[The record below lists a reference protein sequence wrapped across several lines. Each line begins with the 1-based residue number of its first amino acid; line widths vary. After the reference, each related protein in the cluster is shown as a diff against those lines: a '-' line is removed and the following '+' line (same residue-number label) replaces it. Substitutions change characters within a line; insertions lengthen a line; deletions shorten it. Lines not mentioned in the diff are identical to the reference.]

1 MKTLQ
6 EPAGSALAFAVH
18 EERTCKMKKVCVVF
32 ALCLLLLPAVAGAL
46 DYKAWF
52 PLLPRTLGGMAP
64 SGEPDGMN
72 MDMGGQ
78 KWSSVHQEY
87 ASLDGKRSAELSII
101 AGKAAPQA
109 QAFQAMANM
118 NMETED
124 QVMKT
129 VDVAGHKGMLTLDK
143 KDKSGTL
150 MIPLKNDTVVVLHLE
165 PASGETEIMQLGQ
178 HLPLAQIAAK
188 AK

>member
-1 MKTLQ
+1 MRRL
-6 EPAGSALAFAVH
+6 S
-18 EERTCKMKKVCVVF
+18 VVL
-32 ALCLLLLPAVAGAL
+32 ALCFLLLPAVAGAL

-52 PLLPRTLGGMAP
+52 PILPQKLGSMQI

-78 KWSSVHQEY
+78 QWSSVHQAY
-87 ASLDGKRSAELSII
+87 ASQDGKTSAELTIM

-109 QAFQAMANM
+109 QAFRAMASM

-124 QVMKT
+124 QIMKT

-150 MIPLKNDTVVVLHLE
+150 MIPLENDTIVVLNLE
-165 PASGETEIMQLGQ
+165 PASGEKEIMHLGQ
-178 HLPLAQIAAK
+178 QLPLSQLAAK

>member
-1 MKTLQ
+1 MRRL
-6 EPAGSALAFAVH
+6 S
-18 EERTCKMKKVCVVF
+18 VVLV
-32 ALCLLLLPAVAGAL
+32 LCFLFLPEVAGAL

-52 PLLPRTLGGMAP
+52 PILPQKLGSMQT

-72 MDMGGQ
+72 MNMGGQ
-78 KWSSVHQEY
+78 QWSSVHQAY
-87 ASLDGKRSAELSII
+87 ASHDGKTSAELTIM

-109 QAFQAMANM
+109 QAWQAMADM

-124 QVMKT
+124 QIMKT
-129 VDVAGHKGMLTLDK
+129 VDVGGYKGMLTLNK
-143 KDKSGTL
+143 KDKTGTL

-178 HLPLAQIAAK
+178 LLPLAQIADK

>member
-1 MKTLQ
+1 MRRL
-6 EPAGSALAFAVH
+6 S
-18 EERTCKMKKVCVVF
+18 VVL
-32 ALCLLLLPAVAGAL
+32 ALCFLFLPEVAGAL
-46 DYKAWF
+46 DYKTWF
-52 PLLPRTLGGMAP
+52 PILPQRLGSLQT

-78 KWSSVHQEY
+78 QWSSVHQAY
-87 ASLDGKRSAELSII
+87 ASQDKKTSAELTIM

-109 QAFQAMANM
+109 QAWQAMASM
-118 NMETED
+118 NMETEE
-124 QVMKT
+124 QIMKT
-129 VDVAGHKGMLTLDK
+129 VDVGGYKGMLTLDK
-143 KDKSGTL
+143 KDKTGTL

-178 HLPLAQIAAK
+178 QLPLAQIADK

>member
-1 MKTLQ
+1 MRRL
-6 EPAGSALAFAVH
+6 S
-18 EERTCKMKKVCVVF
+18 VF
-32 ALCLLLLPAVAGAL
+32 MALCFLFLPEVAGAL

-52 PLLPRTLGGMAP
+52 PILPQKLGSMQT

-78 KWSSVHQEY
+78 QWSSVHQAY
-87 ASLDGKRSAELSII
+87 ASQDGKTSAELTIM

-109 QAFQAMANM
+109 QAWQAMANM
-118 NMETED
+118 NMETEE
-124 QVMKT
+124 QIMKT
-129 VDVAGHKGMLTLDK
+129 VDVDGHRSMLTLDK

-150 MIPLKNDTVVVLHLE
+150 MIPLKNDTMVVLHLE

-178 HLPLAQIAAK
+178 QLPLAQIADK

>member
-1 MKTLQ
+1 
-6 EPAGSALAFAVH
+6 
-18 EERTCKMKKVCVVF
+18 
-32 ALCLLLLPAVAGAL
+32 
-46 DYKAWF
+46 
-52 PLLPRTLGGMAP
+52 
-64 SGEPDGMN
+64 MN

-150 MIPLKNDTVVVLHLE
+150 NHAAGTTA
-165 PASGETEIMQLGQ
+165 PARPNRSQGEINF
-178 HLPLAQIAAK
+178 
-188 AK
+188 

>member
-1 MKTLQ
+1 MRRL
-6 EPAGSALAFAVH
+6 S
-18 EERTCKMKKVCVVF
+18 VVL
-32 ALCLLLLPAVAGAL
+32 ALCFLLLPAITGAL
-46 DYKAWF
+46 DYKTWF
-52 PLLPRTLGGMAP
+52 PILPQRLGGLQR

-78 KWSSVHQEY
+78 QWSSVHQAY
-87 ASLDGKRSAELSII
+87 VSQDGKTSAELTIM

-109 QAFQAMANM
+109 QAWQAMASM

-124 QVMKT
+124 QMMKT

-143 KDKSGTL
+143 KDKTGTL
-150 MIPLKNDTVVVLHLE
+150 MIPLKDDTVVVLHLE
-165 PASGETEIMQLGQ
+165 PAPGETEIMQLGQ
-178 HLPLAQIAAK
+178 QLPLAQIADK

>member
-1 MKTLQ
+1 MRRL
-6 EPAGSALAFAVH
+6 S
-18 EERTCKMKKVCVVF
+18 VVL
-32 ALCLLLLPAVAGAL
+32 ALCFLFLPALAGAL
-46 DYKAWF
+46 DYKTWF
-52 PLLPRTLGGMAP
+52 PLLPQRLGSMER

-78 KWSSVHQEY
+78 QWSSVHQAY
-87 ASLDGKRSAELSII
+87 ASRDGKTSAELTII

-129 VDVAGHKGMLTLDK
+129 VDVAGHKGMLNLEK
-143 KDKSGTL
+143 RNKNGTL

-165 PASGETEIMQLGQ
+165 PVSGEKEIMHLGQ
-178 HLPLAQIAAK
+178 QLPLAEIAAK

>member
-1 MKTLQ
+1 MRRL
-6 EPAGSALAFAVH
+6 S
-18 EERTCKMKKVCVVF
+18 VVL
-32 ALCLLLLPAVAGAL
+32 ALCFLFLPAVAGAL
-46 DYKAWF
+46 DYKTWF
-52 PLLPRTLGGMAP
+52 PLLPQKLGSMQT

-78 KWSSVHQEY
+78 QWSSVHQAY
-87 ASLDGKRSAELSII
+87 ASRDGKMSAELTII

-129 VDVAGHKGMLTLDK
+129 VDVAGHRGMLTLDK

-165 PASGETEIMQLGQ
+165 PASRDTEIIQLGQ
-178 HLPLAQIAAK
+178 QLPLAEIATK

>member
-1 MKTLQ
+1 MQRL
-6 EPAGSALAFAVH
+6 S
-18 EERTCKMKKVCVVF
+18 VVL
-32 ALCLLLLPAVAGAL
+32 ALCFLLLPEVAGAF
-46 DYKAWF
+46 DYKTWF
-52 PLLPRTLGGMAP
+52 PILPQRLGSLQT

-78 KWSSVHQEY
+78 QWSSVHQAY
-87 ASLDGKRSAELSII
+87 ASQDGKTSAELTIM

-109 QAFQAMANM
+109 QAWQAMANM

-124 QVMKT
+124 QMMKT

-143 KDKSGTL
+143 KDKTGTL

-165 PASGETEIMQLGQ
+165 PALGETEIMQLGQ
-178 HLPLAQIAAK
+178 QLPLAQIADK

>member
-1 MKTLQ
+1 MRRL
-6 EPAGSALAFAVH
+6 SMILALGF
-18 EERTCKMKKVCVVF
+18 
-32 ALCLLLLPAVAGAL
+32 LLLPAVSGAL
-46 DYKAWF
+46 DYKTWI
-52 PLLPRTLGGMAP
+52 PILPQRLGSLQT

-78 KWSSVHQEY
+78 QWSSVHQRY
-87 ASLDGKRSAELSII
+87 ASQDGKMSAELTIM

-109 QAFQAMANM
+109 RAAQAMTNM

-129 VDVAGHKGMLTLDK
+129 VDIGAHKGMLTLDK
-143 KDKSGTL
+143 KEKTGTL
-150 MIPLKNDTVVVLHLE
+150 MIPLKNEAVVVFHLE

-178 HLPLAQIAAK
+178 LLPLAKIVDK
-188 AK
+188 AKY

>member
-1 MKTLQ
+1 MRRL
-6 EPAGSALAFAVH
+6 SVALA
-18 EERTCKMKKVCVVF
+18 
-32 ALCLLLLPAVAGAL
+32 LCFLLLPEVAGAL
-46 DYKAWF
+46 DYKTWF
-52 PLLPRTLGGMAP
+52 PILPQRLG
-64 SGEPDGMN
+64 SLQTSVEPEGMN

-78 KWSSVHQEY
+78 QWSSVHQAY
-87 ASLDGKRSAELSII
+87 ASQDGKTSAELTIM

-109 QAFQAMANM
+109 QAWQAMANM

-124 QVMKT
+124 QMMKT

-143 KDKSGTL
+143 KDKTGTL

-165 PASGETEIMQLGQ
+165 PALGETEIMQLGQ
-178 HLPLAQIAAK
+178 QLPLAQIADK

>member
-1 MKTLQ
+1 MGRL
-6 EPAGSALAFAVH
+6 SVIL
-18 EERTCKMKKVCVVF
+18 
-32 ALCLLLLPAVAGAL
+32 ALCFLFLPAVAGAL
-46 DYKAWF
+46 DYKTWF
-52 PLLPRTLGGMAP
+52 PLLPQKLGSMDR

-78 KWSSVHQEY
+78 QWSSVHQSY
-87 ASLDGKRSAELSII
+87 ACRDGKTSADLTII

-109 QAFQAMANM
+109 QAFRAMANM

-165 PASGETEIMQLGQ
+165 PVSGDKEIMHVGQ
-178 HLPLAQIAAK
+178 QLPLAQMAAK
-188 AK
+188 AR

>member
-1 MKTLQ
+1 MRRL
-6 EPAGSALAFAVH
+6 S
-18 EERTCKMKKVCVVF
+18 VVL
-32 ALCLLLLPAVAGAL
+32 ALCFLFLPAVAGAL
-46 DYKAWF
+46 DYKTWF
-52 PLLPRTLGGMAP
+52 PLLPQRLGSMQR

-78 KWSSVHQEY
+78 QWSSVHQAY
-87 ASLDGKRSAELSII
+87 ASRDGKTSAELTII

-129 VDVAGHKGMLTLDK
+129 VDVSGHKGMLNLDK
-143 KDKSGTL
+143 RNKNGTL
-150 MIPLKNDTVVVLHLE
+150 MIPLKNDTVVVLNLE
-165 PASGETEIMQLGQ
+165 PASGDTEIIHLGQ
-178 HLPLAQIAAK
+178 QLPLAEIAARGK
-188 AK
+188 